1 MLGLPDFV
9 SLDPEK
15 LGKSLGR
22 GYVSEVEGFASRIAN
37 CDLST
42 ATCKE
47 GFPQSSTCRPS
58 GRTWLRYMKGTHKG
72 LMDRRLHSA
81 SFEQFGKSV
90 EGDYHNTGHMRIA
103 LACSSQKRRGT
114 HSVMSA
120 AAASGRDP
128 IFYSWHQHIEDLF
141 QLYKD
146 TRLGSYTRKDFE
158 LSGGLKVLE
167 VKTILD
173 KEALKTRN
181 DVENILVT
189 FDENA
194 VVGDKKRHHVY
205 RRLNH
210 YNYKYQI
217 RMANPKRISKK
228 VIVRIWLG
236 LGKCLK

>member
-1 MLGLPDFV
+1 M

-15 LGKSLGR
+15 LEKSLGR

-72 LMDRRLHSA
+72 LVDRRLHSA

-103 LACSSQKRRGT
+103 LACSSQKRRGM

-120 AAASGRDP
+120 AAASG
-128 IFYSWHQHIEDLF
+128 
-141 QLYKD
+141 
-146 TRLGSYTRKDFE
+146 
-158 LSGGLKVLE
+158 
-167 VKTILD
+167 
-173 KEALKTRN
+173 
-181 DVENILVT
+181 
-189 FDENA
+189 
-194 VVGDKKRHHVY
+194 
-205 RRLNH
+205 
-210 YNYKYQI
+210 
-217 RMANPKRISKK
+217 
-228 VIVRIWLG
+228 
-236 LGKCLK
+236 